1 MKWSEKE
8 ESELIRLRQANVPY
22 REKIKYAIFKDRTQ
36 DALRNK
42 MLELRNREKLVSLD
56 QECIGVF
63 DIETSDLNADVGYM
77 LGWAVYYPHEDR
89 VVSDIITKK
98 DITNYTLDKRICKS
112 LLKEFKNIDILMG
125 YFSTRFDI
133 PYFRTRCLM
142 NGLKGFPGYGTMRHI
157 DCFYFARG
165 KVKTRRKSMGIVAEA
180 LGLQEKT
187 HEPLPVWN
195 KARLGDGKSLAKLR
209 SYNENDVIV
218 TWQIYNELL
227 KYGKYTSKSI

>member
-1 MKWSEKE
+1 MKWTKKE
-8 ESELIRLRQANVPY
+8 EDLLITLRGANVPY
-22 REKIKYAIFKDRTQ
+22 RDKIKHFEGKTQ

-42 MLELRNREKLVSLD
+42 MNQLRNREKVETLD
-56 QECIGVF
+56 DELIGVF
-63 DIETSDLNADVGYM
+63 DIETSDLKADVGYM

-98 DITNYTLDKRICKS
+98 EVTNLTLDKRVCKS
-112 LLKEFKNIDILMG
+112 LLKEFQNIDILMG
-125 YFSTRFDI
+125 YYSTKFDI
-133 PYFRTRCLM
+133 PFFRTRCLM
-142 NGLKGFPGYGTMRHI
+142 NGLKNFPGYGTMRHI

-165 KVKTRRKSMGIVAEA
+165 KVATRRKAMGVIAEA

-195 KARLGDGKSLAKLR
+195 KARLGDAKSLAKLR

-218 TWQIYNELL
+218 CWQIYKELL
-227 KYGKYTSKSI
+227 KYGKYTAKSI